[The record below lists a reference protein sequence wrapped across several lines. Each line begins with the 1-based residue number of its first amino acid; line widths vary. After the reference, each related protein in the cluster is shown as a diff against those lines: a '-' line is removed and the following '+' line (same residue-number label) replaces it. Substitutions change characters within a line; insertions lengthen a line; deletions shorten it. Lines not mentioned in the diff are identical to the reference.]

1 MSAPS
6 DHTRFATH
14 FDFESDEVSLTDL
27 IVHLRILGMEPE
39 SIGIANG
46 MACLAAADLLQT
58 FCGRRQVNPEPGG
71 LITTLRAIDHDTWG
85 EMQ

>member
-6 DHTRFATH
+6 DHTFFAEN
-14 FDFESDEVSLTDL
+14 FDFDSDLVRLADL
-27 IVHLRILGMEPE
+27 VEHLRILGMEPE
-39 SIGIANG
+39 SLGIANA
-46 MACLAAADLLQT
+46 MACLAAAELLQT

-71 LITTLRAIDHDTWG
+71 LIATLRAIDHETWG